1 MNTTRSRY
9 PSDLTDLQW
18 SNIAHLFPDA
28 ARPPGGPGR
37 KITYPRREIVNAIL
51 YLARG
56 GCSWRM
62 LPHDLP
68 PWKTVSYYFYTWR
81 AAGVWEQVH
90 NALRSEIRACDGR
103 EPIPSAAIIDSQSVK
118 TTEAG
123 GPKGYDGGK
132 KVSGRKRHVL
142 VDTLGLIWGLVVLPA
157 SPTDWDG
164 AVAVFEKAAKT
175 MPRLAKVWADANYRA
190 EALAEWIT
198 ANARWVLEIVT
209 GRPGQTTFEVH
220 KWRWIVERT
229 FGWFGRYRRLSK
241 DYEHNTKSSEAWIY
255 IAMIHRMSRFGLPD
269 KNKDSDLMTRPPK
282 RLKT

>member
-1 MNTTRSRY
+1 M
-9 PSDLTDLQW
+9 TDLQW
-18 SNIAHLFPDA
+18 NNIAHLFPQGNGKTG
-28 ARPPGGPGR
+28 RPR
-37 KITYPRREIVNAIL
+37 TYPVREVVNATL

-56 GCSWRM
+56 GCTWRM
-62 LPHDLP
+62 LPHDFP

-81 AAGVWEQVH
+81 EGGVWEQVH

-103 EPIPSAAIIDSQSVK
+103 APTPSAGIIDSQSVK

-142 VDTLGLIWGLVVLPA
+142 VDTLGLIWGLAVLPA

-164 AVAVFEKAAKT
+164 AVEVFKRVGNK

-190 EALAEWIT
+190 SALAEWIKG
-198 ANARWVLEIVT
+198 NARWVLDVVLK
-209 GRPGQTTFEVH
+209 RPGQTTFEVQ
-220 KWRWIVERT
+220 KWRWVVERT

-241 DYEHNTKSSEAWIY
+241 DYEHNTASSEAWIY
-255 IAMIHRMSRFGLPD
+255 VAMIHRMSRFGMPE
-269 KNKDSDLMTRPPK
+269 KNKDEDLLRRPPK
-282 RLKT
+282 AVKS

>member
-1 MNTTRSRY
+1 MSTTTRQRY

-18 SNIAHLFPDA
+18 DHIEHLFPHGDGRTG
-28 ARPPGGPGR
+28 RPR
-37 KITYPRREIVNAIL
+37 SYPLREILNATL

-62 LPHDLP
+62 LPHDFP

-81 AAGVWEQVH
+81 KAGVWERVH
-90 NALRSEIRACDGR
+90 SILRAEIRAAAGK
-103 EPIPSAAIIDSQSVK
+103 EPTPSLAIIDSQSVK

-132 KVSGRKRHVL
+132 KIGGRKRHLL
-142 VDTLGLIWGLVVLPA
+142 VDTLGLVWGLAVLAA

-164 AVAVFEKAAKT
+164 AVEVFKRVGRR
-175 MPRLAKVWADANYRA
+175 MPRLAKVLADQAYRA
-190 EALAEWIT
+190 SALASWIKEHCS
-198 ANARWVLEIVT
+198 WQLETT
-209 GRPGQTTFEVH
+209 GKREGQTQFEPV

-241 DYEHNTKSSEAWIY
+241 DYEHNPASSETWIY
-255 IAMIHRMSRFGLPD
+255 IAMIHRMSRFSLPE
-269 KNKDSDLMTRPPK
+269 KNKDDDLLKRPPK
-282 RLKT
+282 LLKC